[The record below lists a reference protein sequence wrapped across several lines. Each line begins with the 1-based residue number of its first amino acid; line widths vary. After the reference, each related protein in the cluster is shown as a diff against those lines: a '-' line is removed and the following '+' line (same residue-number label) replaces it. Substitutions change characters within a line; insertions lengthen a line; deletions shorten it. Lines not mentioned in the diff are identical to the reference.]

1 MTSRLTNGSASQ
13 RYRGDAARRISHH
26 LTLTLSWKEREP
38 WPKSSRRC
46 KKHNASCSGRK
57 EEAFEI
63 TEPFGLRRPR
73 LLRGHL
79 EACPEP
85 LEGPVPE
92 FFSSLLRGGG

>member
-1 MTSRLTNGSASQ
+1 MNTSLKVPLLTKEGSGEVMQ
-13 RYRGDAARRISHH
+13 WRISNLPLAPSLEGVHTPD
-26 LTLTLSWKEREP
+26 TLAPQRWSKSQGERKKP
-38 WPKSSRRC
+38 LKS
-46 KKHNASCSGRK
+46 
-57 EEAFEI
+57 I